1 MSTESFGKSLPE
13 RQSDTDRE
21 ERIQRP
27 SETTALDLIRTK
39 LQNSNFDAYELM
51 RLVTYAM
58 ARLVKQILRL
68 GFTVEELHIRH
79 CLYECIKPL
88 RALGRSI
95 IDTDKLRKR
104 ADVIY
109 WDGEAI
115 KHVSATMTV
124 WFVEAMKEARLT
136 DFEREIVMRN
146 YRDIATANEP
156 QLRRETER

>member
-27 SETTALDLIRTK
+27 SEATALDLIRSK

-51 RLVTYAM
+51 RLVTYVM
-58 ARLVKQILRL
+58 ATLVKRTLRL
-68 GFTVEELHIRH
+68 GYTVEEVYIRH
-79 CLYECIKPL
+79 CLYQCIEPL

-95 IDTDKLRKR
+95 IDTDKLRER
-104 ADVIY
+104 ADVIC

-115 KHVSATMTV
+115 KKVGETMV
-124 WFVEAMKEARLT
+124 GWFREALT
-136 DFEREIVMRN
+136 QAKLTEFERDVVMRN
-146 YRDIATANEP
+146 YRDLAAANQA